1 MSYFI
6 SIISMFQRRETEH
19 SRGSY
24 KPSQSEGETQ
34 DRQTPVH
41 HVTLREAEVERDK
54 KVSEAKRLLERASTY
69 KEEAKREH
77 EKVRPGGLMGSYSET
92 CSR

>member
-1 MSYFI
+1 M
-6 SIISMFQRRETEH
+6 RLRT
-19 SRGSY
+19 
-24 KPSQSEGETQ
+24 
-34 DRQTPVH
+34 DRDCSPVH
-41 HVTLREAEVERDK
+41 HVTIREAEVERDK

>member
-1 MSYFI
+1 MC
-6 SIISMFQRRETEH
+6 
-19 SRGSY
+19 SRGER
-24 KPSQSEGETQ
+24 QSTAEVHTNQ
-34 DRQTPVH
+34 VRAKVRLRTDRDFSPLH
-41 HVTLREAEVERDK
+41 HVTIREAEVERDK

-77 EKVRPGGLMGSYSET
+77 EKVRPWGLMGSYWET

>member
-1 MSYFI
+1 M
-6 SIISMFQRRETEH
+6 
-19 SRGSY
+19 
-24 KPSQSEGETQ
+24 
-34 DRQTPVH
+34 D
-41 HVTLREAEVERDK
+41 RDK
-54 KVSEAKRLLERASTY
+54 FVDEAKKLLLRATEY